1 MKKKWIFIPMVV
13 VLTTVSLVSGVVF
26 AQEDSNVKKIKQT
39 LTGRVAIILGLEEK
53 VVQDAFDQAR
63 KQIEDERIA
72 EIEAS
77 IQKKLDGGDIT
88 KDEADKWRE
97 KIAKGDFK
105 KRPMDGGFKKRP
117 MDGGFKKRPMD
128 GRYKKRLP
136 GEKKEKSSM
145 GDLKKEIDAALKSG
159 KITQEQADEKLK
171 GLEKK

>member
-97 KIAKGDFK
+97 KIEKGDFK
-105 KRPMDGGFKKRP
+105 KRPMDGGFKKRI
-117 MDGGFKKRPMD
+117 
-128 GRYKKRLP
+128 P
-136 GEKKEKSSM
+136 GEKKEKWSM

-159 KITQEQADEKLK
+159 KITQEQGDEKLK